1 MTRKELAIA
10 ASGFTNDPESP
21 VNIVATTLNPAD
33 VVHDI
38 AIGEVYRYQDAQK
51 VDSVTIKFQDEYYR
65 FVRHTD
71 SSSKGKAF
79 FAYDDETDEIKTIE
93 QFLGIA

>member
-10 ASGFTNDPESP
+10 ASGFINDPTSP

-38 AIGEVYRYQDAQK
+38 AIGEVYRYQGAQK
-51 VDSVTIKFQDEYYR
+51 VDTVTIKFYDEYYR
-65 FVRHTD
+65 FVKYD
-71 SSSKGKAF
+71 APPFKGKAF
-79 FAYDDETDEIKTIE
+79 FAYDDENDEIKTIE